1 MGQPNNNKNNNNNR
15 KPKESFFKRELK
27 NYRLSVP
34 VDFIAGKN
42 KYQVDKV
49 CKEICRDVAMGN
61 LDPLTEAYHFTA
73 GMVDALLS
81 FTYSKMYYYNTIYQC
96 VQYCYN
102 LQINTYG
109 GTAIDPNMIAIINE
123 NQKSFTL
130 YSVLY
135 QGFLAM
141 KTDGNV
147 TGWLQT
153 MMSQLAQGKY
163 AGNI

>member
-1 MGQPNNNKNNNNNR
+1 MAQPNNKNNNNKR
-15 KPKESFFKRELK
+15 PRESFFKREQR

-34 VDFIAGKN
+34 IDYISGKN

-61 LDPLTEAYHFTA
+61 LDPTTEYAHFTPA
-73 GMVDALLS
+73 LLDALKN
-81 FTYSKMYYYNTIYQC
+81 FTYSKMFYYMTIYQS
-96 VQYCYN
+96 VETCYN
-102 LQINTYG
+102 SRISTYG
-109 GTAIDPNMIAIINE
+109 GMAIDPLTIAIIAE
-123 NQKSFTL
+123 NKKSYDL

-141 KTDGNV
+141 TTDGNIA
-147 TGWLQT
+147 GWLQT
-153 MMSQLAQGKY
+153 MMSQLGPGKY